1 MALSDLTDPSAVLQ
15 AIAEFDALGRDAFL
29 QRYGFGPA
37 RRFYLSHQGRLYDS
51 KAIVGAAH
59 GFQHPADGSL
69 RAVDFSGGEAT
80 VRRKLES
87 LGFTVEVTDAPET
100 RPRSDALPDLEQT
113 VQAELED
120 SGSFSPS
127 DVTDARLKIM
137 AAIVQRRGQRAFREA
152 LMRAYG
158 GRCAITGCSIG
169 EILEA
174 AHIYP
179 YRGDATNHVTN
190 GLLLRSDLHT
200 LFDCGL
206 IAIDEAEEVL
216 IAEELGGSEYERYR
230 GTRLQLPDN
239 PSSRPSGDALR
250 QHREQSGL

>member
-1 MALSDLTDPSAVLQ
+1 M
-15 AIAEFDALGRDAFL
+15 
-29 QRYGFGPA
+29 
-37 RRFYLSHQGRLYDS
+37 
-51 KAIVGAAH
+51 
-59 GFQHPADGSL
+59 
-69 RAVDFSGGEAT
+69 
-80 VRRKLES
+80 RRKLES
-87 LGFTVEVTDAPET
+87 LGFTVEVSDASET
-100 RPRSDALPDLEQT
+100 RPRSDALADLEQA

-120 SGSFSPS
+120 SGAFSPS
-127 DVTDARLKIM
+127 DVTDARRKTM

-158 GRCAITGCSIG
+158 GRCAITGCTIR

-206 IAIDEAEEVL
+206 IAIDEAEFKVL
-216 IAEELGGSEYERYR
+216 IADALGGSEYERYR
-230 GTRLQLPDN
+230 GSCLRLPDDR
-239 PSSRPSGDALR
+239 SSRPSEDALR
-250 QHREQSGL
+250 QHREQSRL